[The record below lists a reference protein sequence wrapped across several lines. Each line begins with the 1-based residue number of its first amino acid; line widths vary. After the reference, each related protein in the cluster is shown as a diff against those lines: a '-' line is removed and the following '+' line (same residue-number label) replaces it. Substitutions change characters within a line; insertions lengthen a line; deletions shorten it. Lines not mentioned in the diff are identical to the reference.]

1 LEKWIFNPAA
11 AALNDKNF
19 PGKFLKDDLYHHPAR
34 KLWVYYSSLR
44 LKFIAMKKII
54 LSVALLLTMS
64 GYAAAQTSKT
74 QQVSKTTSQK
84 AVKKGTTTKISTKTT
99 QPVIKEKLESTS
111 AHQAKL
117 NIILPAVDTNCLPAK
132 PKN

>member
-1 LEKWIFNPAA
+1 
-11 AALNDKNF
+11 
-19 PGKFLKDDLYHHPAR
+19 
-34 KLWVYYSSLR
+34 
-44 LKFIAMKKII
+44 MKKII